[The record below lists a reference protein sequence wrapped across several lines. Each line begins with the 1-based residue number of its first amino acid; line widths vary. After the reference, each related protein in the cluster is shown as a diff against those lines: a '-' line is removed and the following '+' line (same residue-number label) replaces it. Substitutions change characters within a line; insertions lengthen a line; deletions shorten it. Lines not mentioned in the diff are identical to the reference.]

1 MRVVGP
7 VMPQSVEKR
16 LAGAH
21 IAAGVSLDAQ
31 ISVRFPR
38 GMERRQTLE
47 GRGTG
52 V

>member
-7 VMPQSVEKR
+7 VMGQSVEKR